1 MTYKVTIIG
10 KSYDLPPRTLA
21 VDDQI
26 EEMHQTDVQ
35 FQSGEITRR
44 EAVTRMH
51 DFIEQFAPGALPAV
65 EEVDTNDLMKA
76 VMDIISAYDEPARKA
91 RNDAKLSEARELLA
105 KPEIAKLMALYGAK
119 K

>member
-1 MTYKVTIIG
+1 MKYKVTILG

-26 EEMHQTDVQ
+26 EAMHQTDAQ
-35 FQSGEITRR
+35 FQGGEITRR

-51 DFIEQFAPGALPAV
+51 DFVERFSPGALPAV
-65 EEVDTNDLMKA
+65 EEVDTNDLVKA
-76 VMDIISAYDEPARKA
+76 ATDIISAYDEPARKA
-91 RNDAKLSEARELLA
+91 RSDAKLAEARELLA